1 MVSCDTCIHGSW
13 AYSSLRKA
21 EICSG
26 DQRRLSP
33 ASTSARS
40 RRWRL
45 SLLDLGRHPRRR
57 AASSASAARYVRRPP
72 LRATSREID
81 EAALP
86 IRRPIARHE
95 CSAAKP
101 REISSRSVIVN
112 SRLDLVRGRGRTPP
126 VTNNNRRTV
135 SGPRLRRL
143 AIIDSDSPLARRSQ
157 ISAFSAS
164 VTVGPPIAHLL
175 GRLSVFQVQ
184 GGGASTP

>member
-1 MVSCDTCIHGSW
+1 MVSCDTCILGSW

-81 EAALP
+81 EGALP
-86 IRRPIARHE
+86 IRRAIARHE

-112 SRLDLVRGRGRTPP
+112 SRFDLVRGRGRTTTAALFP
-126 VTNNNRRTV
+126 
-135 SGPRLRRL
+135 GHGLRRL
-143 AIIDSDSPLARRSQ
+143 AIVDSDSPLARRSQ

-164 VTVGPPIAHLL
+164 VTVGPPIEHLL
-175 GRLSVFQVQ
+175 GRLSVLQVQ